1 MRTALVTG
9 GSSGIGLQFV
19 KQLLDE
25 GWKVI
30 TGSRNAENCGFLYI
44 RKFIQKMF
52 NFTRKYIIP
61 SPNYHFFFPIY
72 FLISWN

>member
-30 TGSRNAENCGFLYI
+30 TGSRNAENCGPLQRLKAQHADRLRARPATWPAVTVGSRFAG
-44 RKFIQKMF
+44 
-52 NFTRKYIIP
+52 
-61 SPNYHFFFPIY
+61 FFQT
-72 FLISWN
+72 